1 MGQLQSAYRLLLL
14 TGFAGWI
21 CCACG
26 SLPKQPQ
33 GLLTGAVSGD
43 INDVESGT
51 LSVENKA
58 KESIPTKDKTALTEK
73 ASAATSAAKGEP
85 ASTTPATVGPSAA
98 YREGINLAS
107 SAYQLSQSAISP
119 DDWGLVASRW
129 RRAAEQLKKVSPEDE
144 QYPTAQAKRIEYARN
159 AEHATAKVQALQQSV
174 QVPLTRT
181 RPSYDP
187 VSGAEPNTS
196 ANPRSVV
203 SSPNRPTSHSNN
215 TTSRTE
221 ASSAQAALN
230 RVRVP
235 VVRRLHGTPVV
246 RVTFND
252 EKIYDMI
259 LDTGASRTLITR
271 QMADEL
277 GIVATERMLATTAS
291 ETEVVFD
298 IGRVESIAM
307 GQVTLR
313 DARIG
318 IGESVGVGLLG
329 NDFLRGYDV
338 TIRDREVEL
347 VAAE

>member
-1 MGQLQSAYRLLLL
+1 MGQLQSTYRLILL

-26 SLPKQPQ
+26 SLPKQSQ

-43 INDVESGT
+43 IKDVEPGT
-51 LSVENKA
+51 PPAGNGA
-58 KESIPTKDKTALTEK
+58 KDTVLTKDKAALTEK
-73 ASAATSAAKGEP
+73 VP
-85 ASTTPATVGPSAA
+85 ASTGTPSATTSATAPSAA

-107 SAYQLSQSAISP
+107 SAYQLSQSALSP

-129 RRAAEQLKKVSPEDE
+129 QRAAEQLKKVSPEDE
-144 QYPTAQAKRIEYARN
+144 QYQTAQAKRIEYARN
-159 AEHATAKVQALQQSV
+159 AEHATAKIQALQQSV
-174 QVPLTRT
+174 QVPLTLTRT
-181 RPSYDP
+181 
-187 VSGAEPNTS
+187 
-196 ANPRSVV
+196 V
-203 SSPNRPTSHSNN
+203 SSPLPSQRPSAISNPRAIASLPSRQAN
-215 TTSRTE
+215 SSNGTLPANRTE
-221 ASSAQAALN
+221 APSTQPERN
-230 RVRVP
+230 RVTVP

-252 EKIYDMI
+252 AKIYDMI

-277 GIVATERMLATTAS
+277 GIVATERMIATTAS
-291 ETEVVFD
+291 EAEVVFD
-298 IGRVESIAM
+298 IGRAESIAM